1 MRTLFQL
8 SLVAA
13 LLAVS
18 PAAFS
23 EEGHKEVVSPDQRL
37 VFKFTDADPDVPF
50 GIFEKEGGKLLLK
63 APEDTV
69 NSFSDT
75 VACVWSPDS
84 KQFALNFRA
93 GGRYNVVSVFRWN
106 GKAFVE
112 QPSFEEPLAAKLD
125 AEKAKQFK
133 KEGFAKDAY
142 QRRIW
147 DSQIVRRWIDA
158 NTIEVDAYSIRAVAI
173 EGGDSADIS
182 GSLRFQLRRDKRGKW
197 KITKQTPVS
206 LEEVE
211 KNDG

>member
-8 SLVAA
+8 SLFAA

-23 EEGHKEVVSPDQRL
+23 EEGHKEVASPDQRL

-50 GIFEKEGGKLLLK
+50 GIFEKESGKLLLK
-63 APEDTV
+63 APDDAV

-106 GKAFVE
+106 GKAFVQ
-112 QPSFEEPLAAKLD
+112 QPSFEELLAAKLD

-133 KEGFAKDAY
+133 EGGFAKDAY

-158 NTIEVDAYSIRAVAI
+158 TTIEVDAYSIRAVAI
-173 EGGDSADIS
+173 EGGD
-182 GSLRFQLRRDKRGKW
+182 
-197 KITKQTPVS
+197 
-206 LEEVE
+206 
-211 KNDG
+211 